1 MRNFDELYNAAVKK
15 KPTPQLL
22 CGEDVVTYYAL
33 KGIYTELQ
41 ERKIQPQR
49 ATAAKLYVR
58 RYYEQVDL
66 THGKAVA
73 EYQRLQDAA
82 TAAREE
88 INELIESI
96 TPGADTEQLFLKAM
110 GVISHL
116 VGMDAAVYQRA
127 AEHRLHGVLPL
138 SQVNT
143 AKQQKATCMERFDE
157 FYRAY
162 PRHVGKQDAIKA
174 FGKLKP
180 DSELFD
186 KIMRS
191 LAEWKKCAQ
200 WQDSERIPYPST
212 WLNSRR
218 FEDEPN
224 EIRPK
229 QKTSP
234 ASYDLAMFE
243 QQSLHGKLEYKK
255 RA

>member
-1 MRNFDELYNAAVKK
+1 MTSFDDLYKAAVKK
-15 KPTPQLL
+15 RPAPQLL
-22 CGEDVVTYYAL
+22 CGEDVITYYAL

-41 ERKIQPQR
+41 ERKIQPQK

-73 EYQRLQDAA
+73 EYQRLQDSA

-96 TPGADTEQLFLKAM
+96 APGADTEQLLLKAM

-116 VGMDAAVYQRA
+116 VGMDSAVYQRT

-138 SQVNT
+138 SQVKSMT
-143 AKQQKATCMERFDE
+143 QQKAACAEKFDE
-157 FYRAY
+157 FYKAY
-162 PRHVGKQDAIKA
+162 PRHVGKQDAVKA
-174 FGKLKP
+174 FKKLNP
-180 DSELFD
+180 GADLFE

-191 LAEWKKCAQ
+191 LEEWKKCAQ
-200 WQDSERIPYPST
+200 WHDNERIPYPAT
-212 WLNSRR
+212 WLNGRR

-224 EIRPK
+224 ERNSGQSKDAP
-229 QKTSP
+229 
-234 ASYDLAMFE
+234 SYDLSAFE

>member
-1 MRNFDELYNAAVKK
+1 MTSFDALYNAAVKK
-15 KPTPQLL
+15 KPAPQLL
-22 CGEDVVTYYAL
+22 CGEDVITYYAL

-73 EYQRLQDAA
+73 QYQRLQDSA

-96 TPGADTEQLFLKAM
+96 APGADTEQLLLKAM

-116 VGMDAAVYQRA
+116 VGMDSAVYQRT

-138 SQVNT
+138 SQ
-143 AKQQKATCMERFDE
+143 AKSQQKAACVEKFDE
-157 FYRAY
+157 FYKAY
-162 PRHVGKQDAIKA
+162 PRHVGKQDAVKA
-174 FGKLKP
+174 FKKLSP
-180 DSELFD
+180 DAELFE

-191 LAEWKKCAQ
+191 LEEWKKCAQ
-200 WQDSERIPYPST
+200 WRDNERIPYPAT
-212 WLNSRR
+212 WLNGRR

-224 EIRPK
+224 ER
-229 QKTSP
+229 TSGQSKEAP
-234 ASYDLAMFE
+234 SYDLSAFE

>member
-1 MRNFDELYNAAVKK
+1 MTSFDDLYKAAVKK
-15 KPTPQLL
+15 RPAPQLL
-22 CGEDVVTYYAL
+22 CGEDVITYYAL

-41 ERKIQPQR
+41 ERKIQPQK

-73 EYQRLQDAA
+73 EYQRLQDSA

-88 INELIESI
+88 INELMESI
-96 TPGADTEQLFLKAM
+96 APGADPEQLLLKAM

-116 VGMDAAVYQRA
+116 VGMDSAVYQRT

-138 SQVNT
+138 SQVKSMT
-143 AKQQKATCMERFDE
+143 QQKASCADKFDE
-157 FYRAY
+157 FYKAY
-162 PRHVGKQDAIKA
+162 PRHVGKQDAVKA
-174 FGKLKP
+174 FGKLNP
-180 DSELFD
+180 GAELFG

-191 LAEWKKCAQ
+191 LEEWKKCAQ
-200 WQDSERIPYPST
+200 WRDSERIPSPAT
-212 WLNSRR
+212 WLNGRR

-224 EIRPK
+224 EH
-229 QKTSP
+229 TSGQSKEAP
-234 ASYDLAMFE
+234 SYDLSAFE